1 MAPIGAILMAA
12 TSVVASAVLP
22 SVIAAVGSFL
32 GVGTFLATVIGTLVV
47 TAGLFLLG
55 SLVNRPSGANM
66 EAGKINVRMNEP
78 VRWINAGKCRQGGE
92 VLFAEFDAAG
102 NLWYLIVHSDSR
114 YTGTPTYYFD
124 ETVLTLDGSGNV
136 TNDDFCLN
144 SKKEYYTSGTKVTY
158 FQIWTTTHTSGSVT
172 PPAISALGA
181 AFPEWTSDHKLVGT
195 TYSVIKV
202 KALDIENRYKIYKH
216 RGPLGLGEPAVSIVA
231 DWSEPYDPR
240 TETYGYTT
248 NTALI
253 WAWFR
258 THPYGMGKSHDS
270 IDWAAIATQ
279 ADICDET
286 VVGDAGSQPRYEC
299 HISAPEN
306 KERSIVEQEILIT
319 GDAQIIFNNEGK
331 ASCRVGYY
339 EMPSLNL
346 TRNRDIM
353 AMESVEIQNG
363 ESVTQGVIVRYTDPE
378 ANYAVQ
384 PSTPWY
390 NPDHYVSGEAATFLT
405 VDALACQNHNQAMR
419 LAKAFGKRSQ
429 PLHKILP
436 TVGLRGLKARQERIV
451 EITYDNTFAGDYEI
465 VTPVEVDQ
473 AGVFCGFGLVPV
485 DSDRWTLLAGEEK
498 AKSVIDGST
507 GTPIVPGDPTVST
520 TQYIDGAIYITFVS
534 VGNSATHQF
543 EYIQTSEIGS
553 GNWIRMTTNEE
564 EATAVSGAVLQNV
577 SYSIRQR
584 SFIYLV
590 AGAWS
595 TPYTFTTGLLTLTG
609 TPVITGTVGVAYA
622 GFTVGVS
629 GGTTPYIF
637 YDYFGA
643 LPTGI
648 YIDSYSGVVSGT
660 PDTAGT
666 YNDIVIRVMDNLG
679 FYADLPTFT
688 ITVAP

>member
-1 MAPIGAILMAA
+1 MPPIGAILMAA
-12 TSVVASAVLP
+12 ASALATVVLP

-32 GVGTFLATVIGTLVV
+32 GVGAFLATVIGTLIV
-47 TAGLFLLG
+47 TAGLFLLN
-55 SLVNRPSGANM
+55 SLVNRPPGANM
-66 EAGKINVRMNEP
+66 EAGKINVKMSEP
-78 VRWINAGKCRQGGE
+78 VRWINAGKCRQGGGI
-92 VLFAEFDAAG
+92 LFAEFDAAG
-102 NLWYLIVHSDSR
+102 NLWYLVVHSDSR
-114 YTGTPTYYFD
+114 FTGTPSYYFD
-124 ETVLTLDGSGNV
+124 ETLLTLDGSGNV

-144 SKKEYYTSGTKVTY
+144 NKKEYYTSGTKVTY
-158 FQIWTTTHTSGSVT
+158 FQIWTATYTDANVT
-172 PPAISALGA
+172 PPAISAFA
-181 AFPEWTSDHKLVGT
+181 STFPSWTTDHKLVGT

-339 EMPSLNL
+339 EIPSLNL

-384 PSTPWY
+384 PSAPWY

-419 LAKAFGKRSQ
+419 LAKALGKRSQ

-485 DSDRWTLLAGEEK
+485 DSNRWSLLSGEEK
-498 AKSVIDGST
+498 AKPVINGSSA
-507 GTPIVPGDPTVST
+507 TVTAAYVTVTST
-520 TQYIDGAIYITFVS
+520 EYIDGKIFLTYTPVDTGT
-534 VGNSATHQF
+534 VYEF

-553 GNWIRMTTNEE
+553 GNWINMAVNTNSN
-564 EATAVSGAVLQNV
+564 TAVSGTVSQNI

-584 SFIYLV
+584 VRLYFSFSD
-590 AGAWS
+590 WS
-595 TPYTFTTGLLTLTG
+595 TPYTFTTGLLTLSG
-609 TPVITGTVGVAYA
+609 TPVTTGTVGVAYA

-666 YNDIVIRVMDNLG
+666 YSDIVIRVMDNLG

>member
-12 TSVVASAVLP
+12 ASALATVVLP

-32 GVGTFLATVIGTLVV
+32 GVGAFLATVIGTLIV
-47 TAGLFLLG
+47 TAGLFLLN
-55 SLVNRPSGANM
+55 SLVNRPPGANM
-66 EAGKINVRMNEP
+66 EAGKINVKMNEP
-78 VRWINAGKCRQGGE
+78 VRWINAGKCRQGGGI
-92 VLFAEFDAAG
+92 LFAEFDAAG
-102 NLWYLIVHSDSR
+102 NLWYLVVHSDSR
-114 YTGTPTYYFD
+114 FTGTPSYYFD
-124 ETVLTLDGSGNV
+124 ETLLTLDGSGNV

-144 SKKEYYTSGTKVTY
+144 NKKEYYTSGTKVTY
-158 FQIWTTTHTSGSVT
+158 FQIWTATYTDANVT
-172 PPAISALGA
+172 PPAISAFA
-181 AFPEWTSDHKLVGT
+181 STFPSWTIDHKLVGT
-195 TYSVIKV
+195 TYSIIKV

-339 EMPSLNL
+339 EIPSLNL

-384 PSTPWY
+384 PSAPWY

-419 LAKAFGKRSQ
+419 LAKALGKRSQ

-485 DSDRWTLLAGEEK
+485 DSNRWSLLSGEEK
-498 AKSVIDGST
+498 AKPVINGSSA
-507 GTPIVPGDPTVST
+507 TVTAAYVTVTST
-520 TQYIDGAIYITFVS
+520 EYIDGKIFLTYTPVDTGT
-534 VGNSATHQF
+534 VYEF

-553 GNWIRMTTNEE
+553 GNWINMAVNTNSN
-564 EATAVSGAVLQNV
+564 TAVSGTVSQNI

-584 SFIYLV
+584 VRLYFSFSD
-590 AGAWS
+590 WS
-595 TPYTFTTGLLTLTG
+595 TPYTFTTGLLTLSG
-609 TPVITGTVGVAYA
+609 TPVTTGTVGVAYA

-666 YNDIVIRVMDNLG
+666 YSDIVIRVTDNLG

>member
-12 TSVVASAVLP
+12 ASALATVVLP

-32 GVGTFLATVIGTLVV
+32 GVGAFLATVIGTLIV
-47 TAGLFLLG
+47 TAGLFLLN
-55 SLVNRPSGANM
+55 SLVNRPPGANM
-66 EAGKINVRMNEP
+66 EAGKINVKMNEP
-78 VRWINAGKCRQGGE
+78 VRWINAGKCRQGGGI
-92 VLFAEFDAAG
+92 LFAEFDAAG
-102 NLWYLIVHSDSR
+102 NLWYLVVHSDSR
-114 YTGTPTYYFD
+114 FTGTPSYYFD
-124 ETVLTLDGSGNV
+124 ETLLTLDGSGNV

-144 SKKEYYTSGTKVTY
+144 NKKEYYTSGTKVTY
-158 FQIWTTTHTSGSVT
+158 FQIWTATYTDANVT
-172 PPAISALGA
+172 PPAISAFA
-181 AFPEWTSDHKLVGT
+181 STFPSWTTDHKLVGT

-339 EMPSLNL
+339 EIPSLNL

-384 PSTPWY
+384 PSAPWY

-419 LAKAFGKRSQ
+419 LAKALGKRSQ

-485 DSDRWTLLAGEEK
+485 DSNRWSLLSGEEK
-498 AKSVIDGST
+498 AKPVINGSSA
-507 GTPIVPGDPTVST
+507 TVTAAYVTVTST
-520 TQYIDGAIYITFVS
+520 EYIDGKIFLTYTPVDTGT
-534 VGNSATHQF
+534 VYEF

-553 GNWIRMTTNEE
+553 GNWINMAVNTNSN
-564 EATAVSGAVLQNV
+564 TAVSGTVSQNI

-584 SFIYLV
+584 VRLYFSFSD
-590 AGAWS
+590 WS

-609 TPVITGTVGVAYA
+609 TPVTTGTVGVAYA

-666 YNDIVIRVMDNLG
+666 YSDIVIRVMDNLG